1 MTYLHDKSI
10 AKHLHAAP
18 TIILVKP
25 QLGENIGSVAR
36 VMLNFGVTELRIV
49 SPRDGWPNVKACS
62 TASGAG
68 SLLDKA
74 TVFESVADACA
85 DLNFVFSTTARN
97 RGLTKNVKPPEVAMQ
112 EAATLLT
119 DGLRIG
125 ILFGPENS
133 GLENAHAALTKTI
146 VSVPVNPE
154 FSSLNLAQCVGLIAY
169 EWFKIKEGKLV
180 EFKGDS
186 LDLATFL
193 EVEKFRDAL
202 VEILEKKNYFWPEDK
217 RMSLME
223 NLNNLIGRLSVTS
236 ADVRTLHGLVKA
248 LSK

>member
-112 EAATLLT
+112 EALDILNEQTIKLDTMRLRSFPFNLSVWEFIEDHDLLFIVEQNRDGQMRTLLMAE
-119 DGLRIG
+119 GG
-125 ILFGPENS
+125 IIPDKL
-133 GLENAHAALTKTI
+133 
-146 VSVPVNPE
+146 VSVLSFDGQPITADFISN
-154 FSSLNLAQCVGLIAY
+154 
-169 EWFKIKEGKLV
+169 KIKAHILGDPVKLASS
-180 EFKGDS
+180 GD
-186 LDLATFL
+186 
-193 EVEKFRDAL
+193 
-202 VEILEKKNYFWPEDK
+202 
-217 RMSLME
+217 
-223 NLNNLIGRLSVTS
+223 
-236 ADVRTLHGLVKA
+236 
-248 LSK
+248 